1 MHGNVLKESI
11 KTAYTIVRTRYR
23 EFGINEKRLQDQRVA
38 VHLVRIAEPR
48 EGASAGLAFVVGIV
62 SALAG
67 RPVKAACAM
76 TGEVTLHGEVIGVG
90 GIPLKIKAATKAGR
104 KLILIPAENA
114 KDLAQ
119 VPDEILSQVEIL
131 PVKTIE
137 ETLERVL
144 ENPAVSAS

>member
-1 MHGNVLKESI
+1 
-11 KTAYTIVRTRYR
+11 
-23 EFGINEKRLQDQRVA
+23 
-38 VHLVRIAEPR
+38 
-48 EGASAGLAFVVGIV
+48 
-62 SALAG
+62 
-67 RPVKAACAM
+67 M

-90 GIPLKIKAATKAGR
+90 GIPLKIKAAAKAGR

-114 KDLAQ
+114 KDVAQ